1 MSPAPA
7 EVAEVAEYSVAVKR
21 VRGIN
26 LTAHRRGTLQTSD

>member
-7 EVAEVAEYSVAVKR
+7 EVAEYSVAFKR

-26 LTAHRRGTLQTSD
+26 LTVHRRGTLQTSD